1 MFQISAATCRAFTFG
16 EVLIMAAMNV
26 ESVRL
31 SSEDR
36 VRTNGA
42 VAQSKYARHVVR
54 PGIPKHHNCDR

>member
-1 MFQISAATCRAFTFG
+1 MFQINAATCRAFTFG

-36 VRTNGA
+36 VRANGA

-54 PGIPKHHNCDR
+54 PGVPQAPQL